1 MKKKIPCFVHGEQ
14 DETFVCQHIPQG
26 LSTGEKIGFFW
37 AEGSEQLRPD
47 AWCFSCEERRQAN
60 NGAWAENCNTFL
72 SVKILCGAC
81 YDLAKA
87 FNLRGESL
95 DQVFH

>member
-1 MKKKIPCFVHGEQ
+1 MRHLCANTYRRAYRRVKRLASSGRKAANSYDPMLGVFLVRRGDKPTMAHG
-14 DETFVCQHIPQG
+14 
-26 LSTGEKIGFFW
+26 
-37 AEGSEQLRPD
+37 LRTATP
-47 AWCFSCEERRQAN
+47 S
-60 NGAWAENCNTFL
+60 L